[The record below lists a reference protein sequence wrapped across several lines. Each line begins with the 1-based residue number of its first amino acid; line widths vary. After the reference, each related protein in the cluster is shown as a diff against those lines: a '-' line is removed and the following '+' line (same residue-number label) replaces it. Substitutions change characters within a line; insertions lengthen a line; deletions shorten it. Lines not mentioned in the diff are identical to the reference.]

1 MALIATGSQ
10 HTVSYVAESTYGTT
24 PSTPAYTPIPFT
36 GTTLGMQKDS
46 IVSNKLRSDRQIEDL
61 RHGNKSASGDIT
73 AELEYGSFD
82 DLLQAMSMGTWAS
95 DVLTSGT
102 TRRSFTLERYFGNLD
117 TPEYHRYTG
126 CEVNTMS
133 MTVAPNAMVE
143 TTFGFI
149 GQDVST
155 GTARVTG
162 STDNS
167 VTDYQPFDSFTGS
180 ITEGGSAIATVT
192 QIDLNWTNGLETA
205 YVIGTDT
212 TIQPSDSKS
221 NLTGTLTAFFT
232 SSALYDKFLNETS
245 SEIVFTLTDPAG
257 NDLQF
262 DIPNVKYNAGN
273 PDVSGEGRVTVALEF
288 QALYN
293 SGDSS
298 QIVITRTAA

>member
-1 MALIATGSQ
+1 MPLIATGSQ

-24 PSTPAYTPIPFT
+24 PSTPAYTPVPFT
-36 GTTLGMQKDS
+36 GTTLGLQKDS

-61 RHGNKSASGDIT
+61 RHGNKSISGDISG
-73 AELEYGSFD
+73 ELEYSSYD
-82 DLLQAMSMGTWAS
+82 TLLEAMSMGTWSS
-95 DVLTSGT
+95 DVLTTGT
-102 TRRSFTLERYFGNLD
+102 TRRSFTFERYFGNLD
-117 TPEYHRYTG
+117 TAEYHRYTG
-126 CEVNTMS
+126 CEINSLS

-143 TTFGFI
+143 CTFGVV
-149 GQDVST
+149 GQDMST
-155 GTARVTG
+155 GTSRVAG

-180 ITEGGSAIATVT
+180 ITEGGSSIATVT
-192 QIDLNWTNGLETA
+192 QIDLNWTNGLENA
-205 YVIGTDT
+205 YVVGTDT

-232 SSALYDKFLNETS
+232 SRTLYDKFINETS

-273 PDVSGEGRVTVALEF
+273 PDVSGEGRITVALEF
-288 QALYN
+288 QALYS

-298 QIVITRTAA
+298 NIVITRTAA